1 MATIT
6 KRKKKIGFSY
16 QVQLRTNGHYISKT
30 FNDLRSA
37 KYFVHTTES
46 KLMQNSNLNLSGVSQ
61 TLKQLIYK
69 YIEDF
74 VVLKKTKK
82 TEINRW
88 KFIIRNYPKLVETKV
103 SNLSPQHFITFKNQR
118 MAHGRRTTNYDL
130 TMFHVLFEKAMKVWL
145 LPIPLNP
152 VTPIEKLPLDK
163 GRYRPITPNEYIRIL
178 RFSKSKSKEFYLII
192 LVLKNTGIRP
202 NELLNLKFIDID
214 ENKHVIV
221 VRKSKTYNLR
231 VVPINNYLI
240 KKIKLFGNLN
250 DNSKIFNLSKWGLNS
265 KWMRMCSKLN
275 IINLQLYDFRRSF
288 ARRYIDNHKGD
299 IPSLAKIGGWSSWD
313 MVQRYYG
320 KSVISN

>member
-6 KRKKKIGFSY
+6 KRKKKIGVSY

-30 FNDLRSA
+30 FEDLRSA
-37 KYFVHTTES
+37 KYFVHTMES

-88 KFIIRNYPKLVETKV
+88 KFIIRNYPKLVETRV

-118 MAHGRRTTNYDL
+118 MVHGRRTTNYDL

-145 LPIPLNP
+145 LPVPLNP
-152 VTPIEKLPLDK
+152 VTPIDKLPLDK
-163 GRYRPITPNEYIRIL
+163 GRYRPIRPKEYLKIL
-178 RFSKSKSKEFYLII
+178 RFSKSKSQEFYLMIMI
-192 LVLKNTGIRP
+192 LKNTGIRP
-202 NELLNLKFIDID
+202 NELLKLKYEDID
-214 ENKHVIV
+214 QENRLLII
-221 VRKSKTYNLR
+221 RTSKNYSLR
-231 VVPINNYLI
+231 TIPISFYIIGLILKLSNKNY
-240 KKIKLFGNLN
+240 F
-250 DNSKIFNLSKWGLNS
+250 IFNISKWGLIS
-265 KWMRMCSKLN
+265 RWYRLCKKLN
-275 IINLQLYDFRRSF
+275 INDLQIYDFRRSF
-288 ARRYIDNHKGD
+288 AQRYIDHNKGD
-299 IPSLAKIGGWSSWD
+299 VPSLAQLGGWSSWD

-320 KSVISN
+320 KKTLSL